1 MDQIEDLPNS
11 NLQIPF
17 WIMPPSICG
26 KLNDEVGGYDYAG
39 TSRDYEG
46 QEVDQHLL
54 LVSIS
59 SLYDV
64 SLFGRGQ

>member
-1 MDQIEDLPNS
+1 
-11 NLQIPF
+11 
-17 WIMPPSICG
+17 MPPSICG